1 MKRFYLRLSWI
12 CEEKEQRM
20 AIDKETVKKVAFLS
34 RLRIEDDKVEATEQE
49 FNKILNWIEQLNE
62 VNTDNVEPL
71 GSVNE
76 RNIVCREDKVTE
88 GNQWAAVLANPPEAE
103 YGYFVVPK
111 VVE

>member
-12 CEEKEQRM
+12 CKEKEQRM

-34 RLRIEDDKVEATEQE
+34 RLRIEDDKIEATEQE

-62 VNTDNVEPL
+62 DVEPL
-71 GSVNE
+71 VSVNE
-76 RNIVCREDKVTE
+76 SNIVCREDKVTE
-88 GNQWAAVLANPPEAE
+88 GNQSAAVLANAPQAE